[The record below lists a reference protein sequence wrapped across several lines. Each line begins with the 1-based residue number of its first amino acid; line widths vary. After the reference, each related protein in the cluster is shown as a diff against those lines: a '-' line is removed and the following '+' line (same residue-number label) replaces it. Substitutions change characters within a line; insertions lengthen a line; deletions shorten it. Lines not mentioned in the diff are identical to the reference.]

1 MAATVTNTEAL
12 GNKISE
18 LQTLHDTWADKTYTA
33 VDIGECGGQHDY
45 TDRRNGKY
53 VSADAGCI
61 CDITGTDNFL
71 YDESKRIIRY
81 QRKQCNSNSK

>member
-1 MAATVTNTEAL
+1 MATTVTNTEAL
-12 GNKISE
+12 ENK
-18 LQTLHDTWADKTYTA
+18 
-33 VDIGECGGQHDY
+33 
-45 TDRRNGKY
+45 RNGKY